1 MQVNNTEQTAFTG
14 MYNKPVGN
22 QELGKTEFL
31 SLLVTQLKNQDPLQ
45 PMDNTEFVAQ
55 LAQFS
60 NVEQLVSVNQGINML
75 GMQQMSMSN
84 AQAASLI
91 GKEVEVRSDA
101 FSVGAADTE
110 VSAGFSLDGDAA
122 DVKVNIRDAAGSV
135 VRTIELGAQSEGEVS
150 FDWDLRDDNG
160 VAMPPGTYRI
170 DVAAVDA
177 DGGNITWNPKVRGT
191 VEGVTYDAGYP
202 ELVLGG
208 VKAQMSDILG
218 VFPATGLVP

>member
-1 MQVNNTEQTAFTG
+1 
-14 MYNKPVGN
+14 MYNQPVGS

-31 SLLVTQLKNQDPLQ
+31 NLLVTQLKNQDPLQ

-60 NVEQLVSVNQGINML
+60 NVEQLVSVNEGINIL
-75 GMQQMSMSN
+75 GMQQMSMTN

-91 GKEVEVRSDA
+91 GKDVEVRSDA
-101 FSVGAADTE
+101 FSVGATDTE
-110 VSAGFSLDGDAA
+110 VSAAFNLEGDAA
-122 DVKVNIRDAAGSV
+122 DVKVNIRDASGSV
-135 VRTIELGAQSEGEVS
+135 VRTIELGPQAEGEVG

-160 VAMPPGTYRI
+160 VKMAPGTYRI

-177 DGGNITWNPKVRGT
+177 DGGSITWEPKVHGT
-191 VEGVTYDAGYP
+191 VDGVTYDSGYP
-202 ELVLGG
+202 ELVIGS

-218 VFPATGLVP
+218 VYPAAGVVP